1 MHAKGSISKQLNRV
15 LIVFKK
21 VLDLMMFVTVPS
33 KLVKER
39 RQFLFLKSILN
50 EPNSS
55 ETAED
60 LSPHETMT

>member
-1 MHAKGSISKQLNRV
+1 
-15 LIVFKK
+15 
-21 VLDLMMFVTVPS
+21 MMFVTVPS

-60 LSPHETMT
+60 LSPQETMT